1 MRNDEIQEKINQ
13 LSSKKKKLDGSR
25 TLCAFLFCIFLF
37 DWDKFMAGDPSK
49 LLIAIFAVIT
59 IVPIGLIVYETKL
72 IQGLKKQ
79 IAELNSQLVIENNDS
94 GEEDSSDEKETA
106 GEEE

>member
-1 MRNDEIQEKINQ
+1 
-13 LSSKKKKLDGSR
+13 
-25 TLCAFLFCIFLF
+25 
-37 DWDKFMAGDPSK
+37 MAGDPSK

-94 GEEDSSDEKETA
+94 CEEDSSDEKETA